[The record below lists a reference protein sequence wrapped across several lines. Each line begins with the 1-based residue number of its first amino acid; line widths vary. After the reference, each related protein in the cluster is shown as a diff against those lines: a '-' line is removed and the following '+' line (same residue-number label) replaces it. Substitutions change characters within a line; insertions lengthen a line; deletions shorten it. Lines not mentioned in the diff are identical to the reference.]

1 MAVELALAI
10 APQHATQY
18 ADMAARLAAP
28 ELLASPLGPR
38 VHRCEHAALGGL
50 PYLRVQLDATAAEA
64 EPVLRRLG
72 ATRGAFELQ
81 EDGDGPWL
89 RPLQAVPAH
98 PLPREL
104 AEARRYK
111 GKTSEVFTRVL
122 LNLAV
127 FAGAFADRPR
137 LRVVDPLAGGGTT
150 LFVALAAGHDA
161 AGIERTRRDVE
172 TTAAFVREFCR
183 EARIPHRE
191 LRGGKGV
198 RRFTFE
204 LGPRDEPRLLVLAEG
219 DACRADEELRT
230 IPGGARFH
238 ALAADLPY
246 GIQHRADA
254 AALLAEALPA
264 WERLLEPGGALA
276 VSWDATRLP
285 RERLAAAARDASSLE
300 LLDGA
305 PWDALAHRVDRVI
318 RERDVLVLRKAAG

>member
-1 MAVELALAI
+1 MELALAN

-18 ADMAARLAAP
+18 ADRAARRAAP

-38 VHRCEHAALGGL
+38 VRRCERAELGGL
-50 PYLRVQLDATAAEA
+50 PYLRVEVDASRDEA
-64 EPVLRRLG
+64 EPILQRLG
-72 ATRGAFELQ
+72 ATRGAFELR
-81 EDGDGPWL
+81 EDGGGVWL
-89 RPLQAVPAH
+89 APLRAVGAPVL
-98 PLPREL
+98 PLEL

-127 FAGAFADRPR
+127 FAGAFAERPR

-161 AGIERTRRDVE
+161 AGVERTRRDVE

-191 LRGGKGV
+191 VRGGKGS

-204 LGPRDEPRLLVLAEG
+204 VGPRNEPRLLVLAEG

-246 GIQHRADA
+246 GIQHRADP

-285 RERLAAAARDASSLE
+285 RTRLAAVAVGSCDLE
-300 LLDGA
+300 LVDGP

-318 RERDVLVLRKAAG
+318 RARDVLVLRRPQ